1 MAQEDLATI
10 SAGLGIPLEG
20 CHLVLS
26 GPGGGKTTLLVNR
39 VAAILETFPKDRFR
53 VLGLTFT
60 NKAARQMEERLG
72 KDYPKLSAIAEE
84 RLLMGTFHSF
94 CGKILK
100 SYGHHLKLSP
110 GFQII
115 DTPDC
120 KALLI
125 ELQEKGELPEGLR
138 PDNLVY
144 VFSSLK
150 SRDTFGVVGNPDT
163 KLSPGLMEAYKVYQ
177 RALEEIGG
185 VDFGDLIL
193 KTTHL
198 LIQRPDIQSFYH
210 KAFRYILV
218 DEFQDTTPAQYAFLK
233 ALVPQNNPNVFAVAD
248 EDQLIYEWN
257 EARLET
263 LNHFVQDFKAKHY
276 FSTLT
281 YRCPLR
287 VVKAANAVIQNN
299 QYRVQGKPEILALP
313 EKKDTP
319 SIFLFKAGT
328 SDGEANFVSNKI
340 IQLKEQG
347 ISLSEICVMTR
358 QHYHFLHIEK
368 ALQDVN
374 IPSKR
379 ARNEILSTDE
389 GRVILSILRLAI
401 SPFDNLSLRRILTE
415 FAPSYLA
422 QKEEWLSLAEATQ
435 SPIDSV
441 IINFLKKDKTSI
453 ESEEDELLIGVM
465 RILSNVRG
473 YASNV
478 NKALEIVSEKI
489 PRLFENIFLEG
500 EKTEALT
507 EVFKILKRVARD
519 RKILTTGSISDLLDN
534 LGFIPELTEPSVT
547 GDAVSLLTCHQ
558 AKGLEFRI
566 VFLVALEK
574 GLFPDYRSE
583 RESRKLEEERRLFY
597 VSITRTKER
606 LYLTYSLQRPD
617 ASGTLR
623 SREASRFLL
632 EIPNDLV
639 TVVPNGNN

>member
-1 MAQEDLATI
+1 MVTD
-10 SAGLGIPLEG
+10 LGISLEG

-26 GPGGGKTTLLVNR
+26 GPGGGKTTLLVSR
-39 VAAILETFPKDRFR
+39 IADILETFSKDRFK

-60 NKAARQMEERLG
+60 NKAAREMEDRLR
-72 KDYPKLSAIAEE
+72 KDYPQLSVIVEE
-84 RLLMGTFHSF
+84 RLLMGTFHSI

-100 SYGHHLKLSP
+100 SYGHHIKLP
-110 GFQII
+110 PNFQIL
-115 DTPDC
+115 DTPDS

-125 ELQEKGELPEGLR
+125 ELQEKGKLPEGLR

-150 SRDTFGVVGNPDT
+150 SRDAFGVVGKPDT
-163 KLSPGLMEAYKVYQ
+163 KLSPGLIEAYKVYQ
-177 RALEEIGG
+177 QALEEIGG

-193 KTTHL
+193 KATHL
-198 LIQRPDIQSFYH
+198 LMQRPDIQAFYH
-210 KAFRYILV
+210 KTFQYILV
-218 DEFQDTTPAQYAFLK
+218 DEFQDTTPSQYNFLK
-233 ALVPQNNPNVFAVAD
+233 ALVAQNNPNVFAVAD

-299 QYRVQGKPEILALP
+299 KYRVQGKPEILALP

-319 SIFLFKAGT
+319 SIFLFKART
-328 SDGEANFVSNKI
+328 SDDEANFVSNKI
-340 IQLKEQG
+340 IKLKEQG
-347 ISLSEICVMTR
+347 ISLSEICVMAR
-358 QHYHFLHIEK
+358 QHYHFLHVEK
-368 ALQDVN
+368 ALQDVS

-389 GRVILSILRLAI
+389 GRTILSILRLAI

-422 QKEEWLSLAEATQ
+422 QKESWLSLAETTQ

-441 IINFLKKDKTSI
+441 IVNFLEKDKTTI
-453 ESEEDELLIGVM
+453 ESEKKELLKGIMKLV
-465 RILSNVRG
+465 SDVRG
-473 YASNV
+473 YASNI
-478 NKALEIVSEKI
+478 NKALEMVADKM
-489 PRLFENIFLEG
+489 PQLFESIFSDEG
-500 EKTEALT
+500 TTTVLT
-507 EVFKILKRVARD
+507 EVFKVLKRVARD
-519 RKILTTGSISDLLDN
+519 RRILTTGSISDLLDN
-534 LGFIPELTEPSVT
+534 LGFIPELTEPT
-547 GDAVSLLTCHQ
+547 ITCDAVLLLTCHQ
-558 AKGLEFRI
+558 AKGLEFRS
-566 VFLVALEK
+566 VFLIALEK

-583 RESRKLEEERRLFY
+583 KESRKLEEERRLFY
-597 VSITRTKER
+597 VSITRAKER

-617 ASGTLR
+617 ASGNLR
-623 SREASRFLL
+623 SREPSRFLS
-632 EIPNDLV
+632 EIPKDLV
-639 TVVPNGNN
+639 TVVPNGHY

>member
-1 MAQEDLATI
+1 MAKKDLSTI
-10 SAGLGIPLEG
+10 SASLGIPLDG

-26 GPGGGKTTLLVNR
+26 GPGGGKTTLLVR
-39 VAAILETFPKDRFR
+39 RIAVILETFPKDRFR

-60 NKAARQMEERLG
+60 NKAARQMEERLD
-72 KDYPKLSAIAEE
+72 KDYPKLAAIAEE
-84 RLLMGTFHSF
+84 RVLMGTFHKI
-94 CGKILK
+94 CGNILK
-100 SYGHHLKLSP
+100 SYGHHIKLP
-110 GFQII
+110 PDFQIL

-120 KALLI
+120 KALI
-125 ELQEKGELPEGLR
+125 VELQEKRELPEGLR
-138 PDNLVY
+138 PDNLVF

-150 SRDTFGVVGNPDT
+150 SRNAFGVIGKQDT
-163 KLSPGLMEAYKVYQ
+163 KLSPGLTEAYKVYQ
-177 RALEEIGG
+177 QALEEMGA

-193 KTTHL
+193 KATYL
-198 LIQRPDIQSFYH
+198 LMQHPDIQSFYH

-218 DEFQDTTPAQYAFLK
+218 DEFQDTTPAQYAFLR
-233 ALVPQNNPNVFAVAD
+233 ALVQQNNPNVFAVAD

-328 SDGEANFVSNKI
+328 FDDEANFVSNKI
-340 IQLKEQG
+340 TKLKEQG
-347 ISLSEICVMTR
+347 ISLSEICVMAR

-368 ALQDVN
+368 ALQNVN
-374 IPSKR
+374 VLSKR

-415 FAPSYLA
+415 FASSYLN
-422 QKEEWLSLAEATQ
+422 QKESWLSLAEVTQ

-441 IINFLKKDKTSI
+441 ITNFLKKDRITT
-453 ESEEDELLIGVM
+453 ESEENKLLKGVM
-465 RILSNVRG
+465 KLISNVRG
-473 YASNV
+473 YASNI
-478 NKALEIVSEKI
+478 NKALEIVAEKM
-489 PRLFENIFLEG
+489 PQLFENSYPDG
-500 EKTEALT
+500 EITNTLT
-507 EVFKILKRVARD
+507 EVFKTLRRVARD
-519 RKILTTGSISDLLDN
+519 RKILTIGSISDLLDN
-534 LGFIPELTEPSVT
+534 LGFIPDVTEPSVT

-558 AKGLEFRI
+558 GKGLEFRI

-583 RESRKLEEERRLFY
+583 KEFRKLEEERRLFY

-617 ASGTLR
+617 ASGNLR
-623 SREASRFLL
+623 AREASRFLS
-632 EIPNDLV
+632 EIPHNLV
-639 TVVPNGNN
+639 TELPNSSN